1 MKILFSLIE
10 TSCLFHEMVCSHT
23 GKHYGTHEF
32 LKEYQFEYG
41 QEPVIEICLCVHSFN
56 KYLLSVSW
64 TQSIEGGLI

>member
-1 MKILFSLIE
+1 
-10 TSCLFHEMVCSHT
+10 MVCSHT

-41 QEPVIEICLCVHSFN
+41 QEPVMEICLCVHSFN